1 MTGGDPAT
9 AREGRGSPIRP
20 GKGYMA
26 ENSLKQLY
34 DNITRGDE
42 VRQSLIF
49 VRQMIRDESL
59 RRKFM
64 VLLGGDFSVLSGLLG
79 DPDPKTRR
87 NAALIL
93 GQTENEDVLA
103 PIMEA
108 WRTEKTLFVRE
119 DYLKAVEHLDYRPFL
134 PQLRA
139 RLAEIEAGEGQADD
153 HNQDGQEHSLWDNNK
168 HLAGEASQIR
178 RMIEHAGEK
187 KHHTYAKTD
196 PAPELL
202 LVCNRCQ
209 VSATAEQ
216 IQKGSVRMLKGG
228 VFVKDGS
235 LDELMQVRTWSEML
249 FPIPGARPVPAQE
262 REAAECLHEMKV
274 YGYLKYLH
282 GGEEGP
288 YRYRIELKG
297 KRALMEKRGSFIR
310 GLTARL
316 DMLEKGKIQNDDTD
330 YEVELRLI
338 ERSDGTLAPMLKLFT
353 LKDRRFAY
361 RKASTAQSMS
371 PVNAA
376 LVLRL
381 ARPYLKENAQ
391 VLDPFCGTG
400 TLLIERELILPSGTC
415 YGIDTFGEAIEKAR
429 VNTGTIGHINYINRN
444 FFDFTHAYAFDE
456 LITELPQEG
465 SRVEEDAG
473 SAPFEERFL
482 RKAAALLAEEA
493 VVVVITRSP
502 RTLEEAV
509 LEARQEGQD
518 YRLLQKYLLNERLG
532 TTEFIFRYRRT

>member
-1 MTGGDPAT
+1 
-9 AREGRGSPIRP
+9 
-20 GKGYMA
+20 MA
-26 ENSLKQLY
+26 ESSLKQLY
-34 DNITRGDE
+34 EHITRGDE
-42 VRQSLIF
+42 VRQNLIS

-64 VLLGGDFSVLSGLLG
+64 VLLGGDFSVLIGLLK
-79 DPDPKTRR
+79 DPDPKIRR

-103 PIMEA
+103 PVMEA

-119 DYLKAVEHLDYRPFL
+119 DYLKAVEHLDYRPCL

-139 RLAEIEAGEGQADD
+139 RLAEIEGGEGQEEESS
-153 HNQDGQEHSLWDNNK
+153 QTGQEHSLWDNNK

-178 RMIEHAGEK
+178 RMIERAGEK
-187 KHHTYAKTD
+187 KRHIYAKPD

-209 VSATAEQ
+209 VTATAEQ
-216 IQKGSVRMLKGG
+216 IKQGSVRMLKGG
-228 VFVKDGS
+228 VFVRDGS
-235 LDELMQVRTWSEML
+235 LEELMQVRTWSEML
-249 FPIPGARPVPAQE
+249 FPIPGARPIPAQE

-288 YRYRIELKG
+288 YRYRVELKG
-297 KRALMEKRGSFIR
+297 KRELMERKGSFIR
-310 GLTARL
+310 GVASRL
-316 DMLEKGKIQNDDTD
+316 DMLEKGRIQNNDTD

-361 RKASTAQSMS
+361 RKVSTAQSMA

-381 ARPYLKENAQ
+381 AQSYLREGAQ
-391 VLDPFCGTG
+391 VLDPFCGIG

-493 VVVVITRSP
+493 VVVVVTRSP
-502 RTLEEAV
+502 KTLEKAV
-509 LEARQEGQD
+509 LEAQQEGQD

>member
-1 MTGGDPAT
+1 
-9 AREGRGSPIRP
+9 
-20 GKGYMA
+20 
-26 ENSLKQLY
+26 
-34 DNITRGDE
+34 
-42 VRQSLIF
+42 
-49 VRQMIRDESL
+49 MIRDESL
-59 RRKFM
+59 QRKFM
-64 VLLGGDFSVLSGLLG
+64 VLLGGDFSVLIGLLK
-79 DPDPKTRR
+79 DPDPKIRR

-103 PIMEA
+103 PVMEA

-119 DYLKAVEHLDYRPFL
+119 DYLKAVEHLDYRPYM

-139 RLAEIEAGEGQADD
+139 RLIEIEAGEGQADNR
-153 HNQDGQEHSLWDNNK
+153 NQNSPEHSLWDNDK

-178 RMIEHAGEK
+178 RMIERAGEK
-187 KHHTYAKTD
+187 KRHIYAKPD

-202 LVCNRCQ
+202 LVCN
-209 VSATAEQ
+209 
-216 IQKGSVRMLKGG
+216 
-228 VFVKDGS
+228 VFVRDGS
-235 LDELMQVRTWSEML
+235 LEELMQVRTWSEML
-249 FPIPGARPVPAQE
+249 FPIPGARPIPAQE

-288 YRYRIELKG
+288 YRYRVELKG
-297 KRALMEKRGSFIR
+297 KRELMERKGSFIR
-310 GLTARL
+310 GVASRL
-316 DMLEKGKIQNDDTD
+316 DMLEKGRIQNNDTD

-361 RKASTAQSMS
+361 RKVSTAQSMA

-381 ARPYLKENAQ
+381 AQSYLREGAQ

-465 SRVEEDAG
+465 SRVEADAG
-473 SAPFEERFL
+473 GVSFEERFL
-482 RKAAALLAEEA
+482 HKAAELLAEDA
-493 VVVVITRSP
+493 IVVVVTRSSKAM
-502 RTLEEAV
+502 EEAAREV
-509 LEARQEGQD
+509 RQEGQD

-532 TTEFIFRYRRT
+532 TTELIFRYRRT

>member
-1 MTGGDPAT
+1 
-9 AREGRGSPIRP
+9 
-20 GKGYMA
+20 MA
-26 ENSLKQLY
+26 ESSLKQLY
-34 DNITRGDE
+34 EHITRGDE
-42 VRQSLIF
+42 VRQNLIS

-64 VLLGGDFSVLSGLLG
+64 VLLGGDFSVLIGLLK
-79 DPDPKTRR
+79 DPDPKIRR

-93 GQTENEDVLA
+93 GQAENEDVLA
-103 PIMEA
+103 PVMEA

-119 DYLKAVEHLDYRPFL
+119 DYLKAVEHLDYRPYM

-139 RLAEIEAGEGQADD
+139 RLIEIEAGEGQADNR
-153 HNQDGQEHSLWDNNK
+153 NQNSPEHSLWDNDK

-178 RMIEHAGEK
+178 RMIERAGEK
-187 KHHTYAKTD
+187 KRHIYAKPD

-209 VSATAEQ
+209 VTATAEQ
-216 IQKGSVRMLKGG
+216 IKQGSVRMLKGG
-228 VFVKDGS
+228 VFVRDGS
-235 LDELMQVRTWSEML
+235 LEELMQVRTWSEML
-249 FPIPGARPVPAQE
+249 FPIPGARPIPAQE

-288 YRYRIELKG
+288 YRYRVELKG
-297 KRALMEKRGSFIR
+297 KRELMERKGSFIR
-310 GLTARL
+310 GVASRL
-316 DMLEKGKIQNDDTD
+316 DMLEKGRIQNNDTD

-361 RKASTAQSMS
+361 RKVSTAQSMA

-381 ARPYLKENAQ
+381 AQSYLREGAQ

-444 FFDFTHAYAFDE
+444 FFDFTHAYTFDE

-465 SRVEEDAG
+465 SRVEADAG
-473 SAPFEERFL
+473 GVSFEERFL
-482 RKAAALLAEEA
+482 HKAAELLAEDA
-493 VVVVITRSP
+493 IVVVVTRSSKAM
-502 RTLEEAV
+502 EEAAREV
-509 LEARQEGQD
+509 RQEGQD

-532 TTEFIFRYRRT
+532 TTELIFRYRRT

>member
-1 MTGGDPAT
+1 MT
-9 AREGRGSPIRP
+9 ES
-20 GKGYMA
+20 
-26 ENSLKQLY
+26 SLKQLY
-34 DNITRGDE
+34 EHITRGDE
-42 VRQSLIF
+42 VRESLIS
-49 VRQMIRDESL
+49 VRQMIRDEGL

-64 VLLGGDFSVLSGLLG
+64 VLLGGDFSVLIGLLK
-79 DPDPKTRR
+79 DPDPKIRR

-103 PIMEA
+103 PVMEA
-108 WRTEKTLFVRE
+108 WRAEKTLFVRE
-119 DYLKAVEHLDYRPFL
+119 DYLKAVGHLDYRPYL

-153 HNQDGQEHSLWDNNK
+153 RNQNSPEHSLWDNDK

-178 RMIEHAGEK
+178 RMIERAGEK
-187 KHHTYAKTD
+187 KRHTYARTD

-209 VSATAEQ
+209 VAATAEQ
-216 IQKGSVRMLKGG
+216 IRQGSVRILKGG
-228 VFVKDGS
+228 VFVRDGS
-235 LDELMQVRTWSEML
+235 LEELMQVRTWSEML

-262 REAAECLHEMKV
+262 REAAECLHGMKV

-288 YRYRIELKG
+288 YRYRVELKG
-297 KRALMEKRGSFIR
+297 KRSLMERKGSFIR
-310 GLTARL
+310 GLASRL
-316 DMLEKGKIQNDDTD
+316 DMLEKGRIQNDDTD
-330 YEVELRLI
+330 YEAELRLI

-361 RKASTAQSMS
+361 RKASTAQSMA

-381 ARPYLKENAQ
+381 ALPYLKEGAQ

-400 TLLIERELILPSGTC
+400 TLLIERAMILPAGTC
-415 YGIDTFGEAIEKAR
+415 YGTDTFGEAIEKAR
-429 VNTGTIGHINYINRN
+429 LNTGLIGHINYINRN
-444 FFDFTHAYAFDE
+444 FFDFTHTYAFDE
-456 LITELPQEG
+456 LITELPPEG
-465 SRVEEDAG
+465 SRIGEDAG
-473 SAPFEERFL
+473 SLTGGVSFEERFL
-482 RKAAALLAEEA
+482 RKAAELLGQEA
-493 VVVVITRSP
+493 VVVAVTRSP
-502 RTLEEAV
+502 KALEEAAR
-509 LEARQEGQD
+509 EACQEGQD

-532 TTEFIFRYRRT
+532 TAELIFRYRRG